1 MALLYNLVKWLHI
14 LFAVAA
20 LGSNM
25 TYGIWLAMAGR
36 SPAALPFTLRTI
48 RFIDSRVANP
58 SYVMLLLTGTIMLL
72 FPGGYDFGTTWVQV
86 AISLYVLAVL
96 LGIFVYAPVFRR
108 QIALAE
114 SPGPGSPEYAAAARR
129 GTLLGIVVTVLVVL
143 IELTM
148 VTKLAFLGPRF
159 AV

>member
-86 AISLYVLAVL
+86 AIALYVLAVL
-96 LGIFVYAPVFRR
+96 LGIFVYAPVYRR

-129 GTLLGIVVTVLVVL
+129 GTLLGIVVTVLVVG
-143 IELTM
+143 IELIM
-148 VTKLAFLGPRF
+148 VTKPAF
-159 AV
+159 